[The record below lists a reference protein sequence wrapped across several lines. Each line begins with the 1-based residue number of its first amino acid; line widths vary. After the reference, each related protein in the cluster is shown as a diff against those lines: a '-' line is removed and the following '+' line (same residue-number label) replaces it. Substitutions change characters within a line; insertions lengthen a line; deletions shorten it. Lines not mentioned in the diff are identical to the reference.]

1 MTQKDAVLKEVQA
14 IPDRFLGELLDFIQQ
29 LKLRAAID
37 RSGTALASEPTLAA
51 DWQLIKEDEAWR
63 DL

>member
-14 IPDRFLGELLDFIQQ
+14 IPERFLGELLDFIQQ
-29 LKLRAAID
+29 LKLKAAMD
-37 RSGTALASEPTLAA
+37 RSGTALASEPILAV
-51 DWQLIKEDEAWR
+51 DWKRLEEDEAWR

>member
-1 MTQKDAVLKEVQA
+1 MTEKDAVLREVQA

-29 LKLRAAID
+29 LKLKAAID
-37 RSGTALASEPTLAA
+37 RSGTALSSERVLAV
-51 DWQLIKEDEAWR
+51 DWQRLEEDEAWR